1 MIFENI
7 PHFFESVVLFLRGF
21 GMAVQI
27 FSEMV
32 LTPQDGIDLVGVA
45 KGTPDLKKQMLKTFQ
60 KANRRIQNVKN
71 AGLSSPAVQQLI
83 SERGERNYTY
93 FSGAGLDPRSPT
105 DWEQLKYE
113 YGRAIAFLNNPTS
126 SATGA
131 RQYINYYKNELG
143 ISFEGANKIIGLATE
158 PEISETGEL
167 NIFQYSSI
175 LENIKSDVMQEQ
187 KSDLDNVDN
196 YGNELEE
203 RIIHSLENEI
213 HKYNRGGGFDNNFL
227 DRFFTVKESE

>member
-1 MIFENI
+1 M
-7 PHFFESVVLFLRGF
+7 VR
-21 GMAVQI
+21 I

-45 KGTPDLKKQMLKTFQ
+45 KGTPELKKQMMKTFQ

-83 SERGERNYTY
+83 SERGERGYTY
-93 FSGAGLDPRSPT
+93 FSGANLNPRNEI

-113 YGRAIAFLNNPTS
+113 YGRAISFLNNPTS
-126 SATGA
+126 SARGA

-143 ISFEGANKIIGLATE
+143 ISFEGANKIVGLATQ
-158 PEISETGEL
+158 PEISENGEI
-167 NIFQYSSI
+167 NIFNYSSI
-175 LENIKSDVMQEQ
+175 LENIKSDVMREQ
-187 KSDLDNVDN
+187 QSGLDSVDS

-203 RIIHSLENEI
+203 KIIQSLENEI
-213 HKYNRGGGFDNNFL
+213 HKYNRGGGFDDNFL
-227 DRFFTVKESE
+227 V

>member
-1 MIFENI
+1 
-7 PHFFESVVLFLRGF
+7 
-21 GMAVQI
+21 MAIQI
-27 FSEMV
+27 FSEYV

-45 KGTPDLKKQMLKTFQ
+45 KGTPDLKKQMMKTFQ
-60 KANRRIQNVKN
+60 KANRRIQNVRR

-83 SERGERNYTY
+83 SERGDRGYTF
-93 FSGAGLDPRSPT
+93 FSGARLDPRSPT
-105 DWEQLKYE
+105 EWEQLKYE

-143 ISFEGANKIIGLATE
+143 ISFDGANKIIGLATQ
-158 PEISETGEL
+158 PEISENGEI
-167 NIFQYSSI
+167 NIFHYSSI

-187 KSDLDNVDN
+187 KTNLDSVDS

-213 HKYNRGGGFDNNFL
+213 HKYNRGGGFDDNFL
-227 DRFFTVKESE
+227 DRFFRVGE

>member
-1 MIFENI
+1 
-7 PHFFESVVLFLRGF
+7 
-21 GMAVQI
+21 MAVQI

-45 KGTPDLKKQMLKTFQ
+45 KGTPDLKKQMMKVFQ
-60 KANRRIQNVKN
+60 KANRRIQNVRK

-83 SERGERNYTY
+83 SERGERGYTY
-93 FSGAGLDPRSPT
+93 FTGKGLDPRSPT

-113 YGRAIAFLNNPTS
+113 YGRAISFLNNPTS

-158 PEISETGEL
+158 PEISENGEI
-167 NIFQYSSI
+167 NVFQYSSI

-187 KSDLDNVDN
+187 KTNLDNVDS
-196 YGNELEE
+196 YGNELEAK
-203 RIIHSLENEI
+203 IIHALENEI
-213 HKYNRGGGFDNNFL
+213 HKYNRGGGYDFFL
-227 DRFFTVKESE
+227 DRFFKVGE

>member
-1 MIFENI
+1 
-7 PHFFESVVLFLRGF
+7 
-21 GMAVQI
+21 MAVQI
-27 FSEMV
+27 FSETV
-32 LTPQDGIDLVGVA
+32 LTPQDAIDLVGV
-45 KGTPDLKKQMLKTFQ
+45 KSGTPDLKKQMLKTFQ

-83 SERGERNYTY
+83 SERGERGFTY
-93 FSGAGLDPRSPT
+93 FSGAKLNPRNPT

-158 PEISETGEL
+158 PEISENGDI
-167 NIFQYSSI
+167 NIFHYSSI
-175 LENIKSDVMQEQ
+175 LDNIKSDVMQEQ
-187 KSDLDNVDN
+187 TSNLDSVDS

-213 HKYNRGGGFDNNFL
+213 HKYNKGGSFDNNFL

>member
-1 MIFENI
+1 
-7 PHFFESVVLFLRGF
+7 
-21 GMAVQI
+21 MAIQI
-27 FSEMV
+27 FSEYV

-45 KGTPDLKKQMLKTFQ
+45 KGTPDLKKQMTKTFQ
-60 KANRRIQNVKN
+60 KANRRIQNVRR

-83 SERGERNYTY
+83 SERGDRGYTF
-93 FSGAGLDPRSPT
+93 FSGARLDPRDPT
-105 DWEQLKYE
+105 EWEQLKYE

-143 ISFEGANKIIGLATE
+143 ISFDGANKIIGLATQ
-158 PEISETGEL
+158 PEISENGEI
-167 NIFQYSSI
+167 NIFHYSSI

-187 KSDLDNVDN
+187 KTNLDSVDS

-213 HKYNRGGGFDNNFL
+213 HKYNRGGGFDDNFL
-227 DRFFTVKESE
+227 DRFFRVGE